1 MLKETLDTLL
11 WQEDGAYIDCTLGGG
26 GHSIEI
32 LNRMPNCFLTSVDRD
47 ADAIAYATKRIGKR
61 KNWKILHTT
70 FGSVSKFVEPF
81 TQAGI
86 LADLG
91 ISSHQVDEAHRGFTF
106 RLGTKIDLRMNPQ
119 LGIDASEWIR
129 EQKASHLATIL
140 KTNSDLKASLKL
152 AEELKKVVSTKD
164 LYSDD
169 IICFLEELFPKASK
183 DWNSLA
189 ARILQAIRM
198 ELNEE
203 LDQIDQIVN
212 AAKKLLIPGG
222 KLVFLTYHS
231 VEDRKVKKTL
241 RELEREEKCPPNVLP
256 QKFNGRPALFRRV
269 FKKPILPSG
278 SEIQNNS
285 RARSAKMRVYERI

>member
-1 MLKETLDTLL
+1 MQVSPFYMGSDTIPSDSTYTRTGNWGMQLNFAVPLDGGMIELCKSIARKHEQKLRLDYEIVRALKCAEL
-11 WQEDGAYIDCTLGGG
+11 QQ
-26 GHSIEI
+26 
-32 LNRMPNCFLTSVDRD
+32 
-47 ADAIAYATKRIGKR
+47 K
-61 KNWKILHTT
+61 
-70 FGSVSKFVEPF
+70 
-81 TQAGI
+81 
-86 LADLG
+86 
-91 ISSHQVDEAHRGFTF
+91 GFTF
-106 RLGTKIDLRMNPQ
+106 RPGTKIDLRMNPQ

-129 EQKASHLATIL
+129 EQKASDLAKVL
-140 KTNSDLKASLKL
+140 KTNSDLNASLKL
-152 AEELKKVVSTKD
+152 AEELKKVVSTKE

-241 RELEREEKCPPNVLP
+241 RELEQEEKCPPNILP
-256 QKFNGRPALFRRV
+256 QKFNGRPALFKRLS
-269 FKKPILPSG
+269 KKPILPSDA
-278 SEIQNNS
+278 EIQKNS